1 MDTKKT
7 SADLIRDFFKKSN
20 GIIDFSQRIFS
31 FFEDNEDSDIWKIFE
46 KICNFLEERK
56 VKVITRPS
64 PGVYE
69 YLDGGRVE
77 KEQIKLIDKYLDKA
91 LGLYIPNINVIFIQY
106 DIEVFDISL
115 VSGYGIDQHLLNENF
130 MLAFCS
136 VYIHEVLHAIMFN
149 QGLPLMPDSPEIMS
163 IKNQVS
169 KAGRL
174 NNLSYLK
181 SIDEN
186 WQEIITHIVSSKKYY
201 HWLLDN
207 NLSFD
212 LSKALNKVFVDEILR
227 QDVID
232 LINGWTKKFYSEPT
246 DIVYFIPDYAK
257 SENFMSREFF
267 ANYPKKILGSE
278 ISTTN
283 RWGKPIYK
291 TKRIESDHSIDDILG
306 RVENIPGL
314 DWESFDN
321 YKKID
326 HETSSDIIDINKSI
340 DESIERKKKQKEN
353 GEVEAEVTADLISF
367 TESVNLYNVVPGYL
381 TWIEIEAY
389 IFCYPGENKLL
400 WREKFEYTEEQ
411 ILASESTITLNKQM
425 DNECTITIPTVI
437 FTGEVNEFFSL
448 FLHGDVFSKTQ
459 AIRSYREEIIVK
471 RGEEYYNKLI
481 ESLEGIK
488 FISVTFDNEDY
499 NKRPYISPV
508 SETSKEFQITKFIGS
523 ENRYRTDEAFSLLEA
538 FLYVVGDREGVWF
551 KSSRYAGVIP
561 ADIEKALKGGQKE
574 HRFVPLP
581 FSRGKDLTAGEKA
594 ANDEADNRNVTKFD
608 FVFGQTCICFS
619 DFIRECL
626 EESDRKKLEEEISGF
641 YNKFCFTDL
650 EKIPVGFTHS
660 SRFKRGKLHLKGL
673 QRNSI
678 AFVNINKTGLL
689 AHEVGTGK
697 AQLLT
702 TDILTP
708 SGYVKM
714 GDISVGDLVI
724 GKNGKPT
731 KVIGVFPQGIRQCYK
746 ITFSDGSSTE
756 VSDEHLWNVQTI
768 NYRGKYPW
776 KWDTVMTKDIID
788 NLYNYRGNYQYSIPM
803 VNPVYFNEQNLPIDP
818 YLLGILLGDGGLS
831 QNSVTL
837 TNPEI
842 DILEKIIKILPDGV
856 SLKAL
861 KNDNLHWSIR
871 RTVDIGLNEIL
882 NKLKNLNLMGCKANN
897 KFIPEIYKINSP
909 ENRIELLR
917 GLLDS
922 DGYIDKGRNGK
933 KGCSV
938 IYTTVSK
945 RLKDDVIF
953 LVQSFGGTCIVKEK
967 IPHYTHNEKY
977 LTGQLAY
984 NISIRLPSG
993 IIPVS
998 SKKQIS
1004 KFIEKSKYQPIRF
1017 IQNIEDIGMHEAQC
1031 IKVDAQDELYICN
1044 DFIVTHNSLS
1054 TLATV
1059 SYYFDTNRANKAL
1072 IVVPPTIYEKW
1083 INECANHTEKIIN
1096 PDTNEEE
1103 EIELY
1108 GGFPHLNVVGLSNLS
1123 DKVLLGLKEYS
1134 SDEKKKIAAVDE
1146 GAKLFNAK
1154 IKKSIKGIE
1163 IEETEEVPDND
1174 EISDAS
1180 VDEDKPKKKEKLSIS
1195 LPAGYANAQAF
1206 VNNML
1211 KDVNIEAL
1219 AGFGITNEENKNYS
1233 AIYSVLNNHY
1243 NNNTLSYTFK
1253 KYYTEAGEKLE
1264 KIWSFDS
1271 IHENVHASVILSYIY
1286 DTYSMLKSHL
1296 IATLGTFKEFPSKT
1310 IFFTT
1315 YVGLARFGFKND
1327 TITLMAKRLLEILKG
1342 SDLEGESKA
1351 KIEKNIESLLERSDI
1366 EAKVFF
1372 EDFGFDY
1379 IAIDEAHRLKNLI
1392 TTITTK
1398 EEEERELY
1406 VGNKSQIKTIKGGS
1420 QSKIALTGFMATMY
1434 IQMHNGGRNTLLLT
1448 ATPFTN
1454 SPLEIYSML
1463 TLTNYNYLTNLGY
1476 PDVLKFAQDFFRIKA
1491 QLSISVEGTVK
1502 TKIEPVGYT
1511 NLSLLRR
1518 IIYTLIDF
1526 RSAEESDI
1534 MRPCKIVLPIKE
1546 KSTLC
1551 DSPNSPGFVVIKPI
1565 STIVIPSREQQLV
1578 FDALQVY
1585 LSSQINKRTVDQVFM
1600 DYIARQG
1607 GEYIKK
1613 VTFSDQGMEYSDYM
1627 TSVYTLASHIKDTFN
1642 VDKEGKKIEKL
1653 FSSVAILKTLMA
1665 MRNVSISPYMFRPY
1679 VNSYL
1684 GIADADI
1691 DPNQVIMQSPK
1702 LLYMLSCIKKA
1713 NNIQRQLGKD
1723 LKGFV
1728 IYSNLG
1734 TKPGKNSPISLLKIL
1749 KQYLLDESNDFG
1761 YKTGIHEYEDLRK
1774 KFDDVEIL
1782 ADKSASNAK
1791 QRNAI
1796 MNLFNRGQ
1804 IKVIITTVKEG
1815 VDLNGDTITLFNI
1828 SVDWN
1833 PTDAKQIEG
1842 RAWRQGNKNAYII
1855 ISYPLTANSSDMA
1868 IYQKLQDK
1876 TARLKALWDKTSNLK
1891 SAFDLDEFNP
1901 EQIKMEMISSV
1912 SKLAPFIYNEE
1923 TTVKRYEYEML
1934 KSKRDEDGAVINNFK
1949 IFQEQELKL
1958 RYAMTLF
1965 TKLPKILDKANKW
1978 DKLVNDKHQS
1988 ENAINLIRQS
1998 IDEAKRYLPEY
2009 EALNKINKEIVDLEN
2024 ALRIKAGEIGTAM
2037 AMDENEKV
2045 PVIKKEI
2052 EAIKTQIAD
2061 KKKEAEKS
2069 EKAMEKALSESI
2081 KESQGELEKEEKELK
2096 KIQKAMDVLYEEKPF
2111 DEPDVPMEFEFIDQN
2126 KGNYFVKSEAGTGIV
2141 YKTFDK
2147 FKLSLDKIDWIRKAT
2162 IFDLFEGVTR
2172 IIEMYTNI
2180 NSQFSVAFSDY
2191 KEEQLDL
2198 TYLLVNNYNV
2208 LPQEAITDLANYMRA
2223 YDGTVYKSRLLALAK
2238 DFQSSYDRQYWNIYW
2253 VAQLK
2258 MSVLRSLRDYKA
2270 IVEDKDPDVYLQE
2283 FDEKLEQLYQEIG
2296 ASENMSDIPDNV
2308 LEKYI
2313 NQAYEIISKRRLEF
2327 ENYTSLVDGY
2337 ASFSDLFNIEL
2348 ESVFV
2353 NKNLVK
2359 ELADEASISIKGE
2372 VIDQK
2377 EGTAIII
2384 LYQDKIDVYKEMIE
2398 EATGDEKQ
2406 MYIDKIEVYEEMIND
2421 LKSK

>member
-1 MDTKKT
+1 MDTKQT

-20 GIIDFSQRIFS
+20 GIVDFSQRIFS
-31 FFEDNEDSDIWKIFE
+31 FFEDNEDSDIWKMFE
-46 KICNFLEERK
+46 KICNYLEEYK

-69 YLDGGRVE
+69 YLNGGLVE
-77 KEQIKLIDKYLDKA
+77 KEHIKLLDQRLTEA
-91 LGLYIPNINVIFIQY
+91 LGLYVPNINFIFINY
-106 DIEVFDISL
+106 DVDAFMETK
-115 VSGYGIDQHLLNENF
+115 VSVGIDQHLLESNF
-130 MLAFCS
+130 MLAFCAT
-136 VYIHEVLHAIMFN
+136 YIHEALHAIMSN
-149 QGLPLMPDSPEIMS
+149 QGLPLMPDSPEILS

-174 NNLSYLK
+174 NNLWYLK
-181 SIDEN
+181 AIDAN
-186 WQEIITHIVSSKKYY
+186 WQEIITHIISSKKYY

-212 LSKALNKVFVDEILR
+212 LSKALNKAFVDEELR
-227 QDVID
+227 QNIID
-232 LINGWTKKFYSEPT
+232 FINAWTKKFYSEPN

-306 RVENIPGL
+306 RIENVPGL

-326 HETSSDIIDINKSI
+326 QETSADIDNINKSI
-340 DESIERKKKQKEN
+340 EESIERKKKQKEN
-353 GEVEAEVTADLISF
+353 GDVEVIPDLISF

-381 TWIEIEAY
+381 TWLEIEAY
-389 IFCYPGENKLL
+389 LFCYPGENKLL
-400 WREKFEYTEEQ
+400 WREKFEYNEEQ
-411 ILASESTITLNKQM
+411 ILASMSTITLNKQM

-437 FTGEVNEFFSL
+437 FTGEENQFFSL

-459 AIRSYREEIIVK
+459 TIRSNREEIIVK

-481 ESLEGIK
+481 ESIEGIK
-488 FISVTFDNEDY
+488 FVSVSFDNKDY
-499 NKRPYISPV
+499 NERPFISPV

-523 ENRYRTDEAFSLLEA
+523 ENRYRPDEAVSLLQA

-581 FSRGKDLTAGEKA
+581 YKGKDLTAGEKA

-608 FVFGQTCICFS
+608 FVFSQTCICFS
-619 DFIRECL
+619 DFIRECI
-626 EESDRKKLEEEISGF
+626 EEADRKRLEEEISGF

-678 AFVNINKTGLL
+678 GFVNINKTGLL

-697 AQLLT
+697 
-702 TDILTP
+702 
-708 SGYVKM
+708 
-714 GDISVGDLVI
+714 
-724 GKNGKPT
+724 
-731 KVIGVFPQGIRQCYK
+731 
-746 ITFSDGSSTE
+746 
-756 VSDEHLWNVQTI
+756 
-768 NYRGKYPW
+768 
-776 KWDTVMTKDIID
+776 
-788 NLYNYRGNYQYSIPM
+788 
-803 VNPVYFNEQNLPIDP
+803 
-818 YLLGILLGDGGLS
+818 
-831 QNSVTL
+831 
-837 TNPEI
+837 
-842 DILEKIIKILPDGV
+842 
-856 SLKAL
+856 
-861 KNDNLHWSIR
+861 
-871 RTVDIGLNEIL
+871 
-882 NKLKNLNLMGCKANN
+882 
-897 KFIPEIYKINSP
+897 
-909 ENRIELLR
+909 
-917 GLLDS
+917 
-922 DGYIDKGRNGK
+922 
-933 KGCSV
+933 
-938 IYTTVSK
+938 
-945 RLKDDVIF
+945 
-953 LVQSFGGTCIVKEK
+953 
-967 IPHYTHNEKY
+967 
-977 LTGQLAY
+977 
-984 NISIRLPSG
+984 
-993 IIPVS
+993 
-998 SKKQIS
+998 
-1004 KFIEKSKYQPIRF
+1004 
-1017 IQNIEDIGMHEAQC
+1017 
-1031 IKVDAQDELYICN
+1031 
-1044 DFIVTHNSLS
+1044 SLS

-1072 IVVPPTIYEKW
+1072 IVVPPAIYEKW
-1083 INECANHTEKIIN
+1083 INECVNHTEKIIN

-1134 SDEKKKIAAVDE
+1134 ADEKKKIAAVDE
-1146 GAKLFNAK
+1146 GAKIFNAK
-1154 IKKSIKGIE
+1154 IKKSIKDIVEVEE
-1163 IEETEEVPDND
+1163 IEEVFDND

-1195 LPAGYANAQAF
+1195 LPLGYTNAQAF

-1219 AGFGITNEENKNYS
+1219 AGLGITNEENKNYF
-1233 AIYSVLNNHY
+1233 AIYSVLNNNY
-1243 NNNTLSYTFK
+1243 ENNTLSYTFK

-1264 KIWSFDS
+1264 KIYSFDS
-1271 IHENVHASVILSYIY
+1271 IHENVHVSVILSYIY

-1315 YVGLARFGFKND
+1315 YVGLARFGFKSD
-1327 TITLMAKRLLEILKG
+1327 TINIMANRLLEILKG

-1398 EEEERELY
+1398 EQEDKELY

-1434 IQMHNGGRNTLLLT
+1434 IQMKNGGRNTLLLT

-1565 STIVIPSREQQLV
+1565 STIVIPSREQQLI

-1585 LSSQINKRTVDQVFM
+1585 LSSQVNKRTVDEVFM
-1600 DYIARQG
+1600 NYIVRKG

-1627 TSVYTLASHIKDTFN
+1627 TSVYTLASHINDTFN
-1642 VDKEGKKIEKL
+1642 VDKEGKRIEKL

-1691 DPNQVIMQSPK
+1691 DPYQVIMQSPK
-1702 LLYMLSCIKKA
+1702 LLYMLTCIKKA
-1713 NNIQRQLGKD
+1713 NTIQRQLGKR

-1734 TKPGKNSPISLLKIL
+1734 TKPGKNSPVSLLKIL

-1761 YKTGIHEYEDLRK
+1761 YKSGAHEYEDLRK

-1833 PTDAKQIEG
+1833 PTDAKQVEG

-1876 TARLKALWDKTSNLK
+1876 TSRLKALWDKTSNLK

-1901 EQIKMEMISSV
+1901 EQLKMEMISSV
-1912 SKLAPFIYNEE
+1912 SKLAPFIFNEE

-1934 KSKRDEDGAVINNFK
+1934 KSKRDEDGTVINNFK
-1949 IFQEQELKL
+1949 IFQEQEIKL

-1965 TKLPKILDKANKW
+1965 TKLPKILEHQNKYV
-1978 DKLVNDKHQS
+1978 KLIEDRRMSS
-1988 ENAINLIRQS
+1988 EAILNIKSS

-2009 EALNKINKEIVDLEN
+2009 DALNKVNQEISDLEN

-2045 PVIKKEI
+2045 PIIKKEI
-2052 EAIKTQIAD
+2052 ESIKTQIAG
-2061 KKKEAEKS
+2061 KKKDVEKA

-2081 KESQGELEKEEKELK
+2081 KESQSDLDKEERELK
-2096 KIQKAMDVLYEEKPF
+2096 KINKAIEVLAEEKPF
-2111 DEPDVPMEFEFIDQN
+2111 DEPDVPAEYEFFDQN

-2147 FKLSLDKIDWIRKAT
+2147 FKLSLDKIDWLRKAT

-2191 KEEQLDL
+2191 NEDQLDL
-2198 TYLLVNNYNV
+2198 NYLLVNNYKV
-2208 LPQEAITDLANYMRA
+2208 LPEEAITDLVDYMRA
-2223 YDGTVYKSRLLALAK
+2223 YEGTVYKNRLIALVK

-2258 MSVLRSLRDYKA
+2258 MSVLRSLRDYKS

-2283 FDEKLEQLYQEIG
+2283 FDDKLEQLYQEIG

-2313 NQAYEIISKRRLEF
+2313 NQAYDIISKRRLEF

-2337 ASFSDLFNIEL
+2337 ASFSHLFNVEL
-2348 ESVFV
+2348 EPVFV

-2359 ELADEASISIKGE
+2359 ELADEATIDIKGE

-2377 EGTAIII
+2377 EGAAIIQS
-2384 LYQDKIDVYKEMIE
+2384 YQDKIDVYKEMIE
-2398 EATGDEKQ
+2398 EAAGDEKQ